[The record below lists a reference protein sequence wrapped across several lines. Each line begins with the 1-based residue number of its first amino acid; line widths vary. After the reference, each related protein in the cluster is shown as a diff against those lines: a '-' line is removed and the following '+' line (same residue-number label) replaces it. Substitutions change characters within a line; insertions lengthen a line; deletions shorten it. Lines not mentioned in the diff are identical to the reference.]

1 MLFREHRRTTV
12 RPTEWP
18 AERSAAAYHPV
29 SRTVFGLAN
38 LTFMSHSSSR
48 SASVIAAV
56 AAAALSLS
64 ACATA
69 APAADKA
76 APNGTAVTVAN
87 AKPMLIVVEEDGE
100 SFFQEDTAV
109 DRASVEVPFRPTAV
123 VTFDIAT
130 LDTLHTI
137 GAGDAVIG
145 IPEVP
150 LPDYLAEYADLP
162 KVGTLFEP
170 DFEAV
175 AELDPDLIVTAARS
189 TGQFDEL
196 SEIATTI
203 DLTGTF
209 GGTFDPE
216 AGLERATQLGE
227 IFGREEEVAE
237 QIAEIDD
244 LAASIHSEDRG
255 TALVLS
261 ISGGEYG
268 AFGEGSRFGY
278 FFDELGFEP
287 AVAAAELPGAEGS
300 PHGDTVTNEFLL
312 SANPDW
318 IIAFDRGAAT
328 GEGGSAAEALENELV
343 AQTTAGVE
351 GQIVY
356 LPASELYIVINGLTA
371 IENVLIAVQDALRA

>member
-1 MLFREHRRTTV
+1 M
-12 RPTEWP
+12 P
-18 AERSAAAYHPV
+18 
-29 SRTVFGLAN
+29 
-38 LTFMSHSSSR
+38 
-48 SASVIAAV
+48 IAAKSSLYAIATTAV
-56 AAAALSLS
+56 LALSLT
-64 ACATA
+64 ACATGTPA
-69 APAADKA
+69 APE
-76 APNGTAVTVAN
+76 TAQSPTTVTVAN
-87 AKPMLIVVEEDGE
+87 AKPTLVLMEEDGE
-100 SFFQEDTAV
+100 PFYQEDTEI
-109 DRASVEVPFRPTAV
+109 DRTDVEVPYQPSAV

-130 LDTLHTI
+130 LDTLHAI
-137 GAGDAVIG
+137 GAGAAVIG
-145 IPEVP
+145 IPEIP

-175 AELDPDLIVTAARS
+175 AALEPDLIVTAARS
-189 TGQFDEL
+189 TGQYDEL

-227 IFGREEEVAE
+227 IFGREDEVAE
-237 QIAEIDD
+237 QIAEIDE
-244 LAASIHSEDRG
+244 LASSIQSEERG

-261 ISGGEYG
+261 VSGGEYG

-287 AVAAAELPGAEGS
+287 AVAATELPGAEGS

-312 SANPDW
+312 SANPEW

-328 GEGGSAAEALENELV
+328 GEGSSAAETLENELV
-343 AQTTAGVE
+343 AQTIAGAE

-371 IENVLIAVQDALRA
+371 IENVLTSVHGALGA

>member
-1 MLFREHRRTTV
+1 MPRT
-12 RPTEWP
+12 
-18 AERSAAAYHPV
+18 
-29 SRTVFGLAN
+29 SRTALFALA
-38 LTFMSHSSSR
+38 TT
-48 SASVIAAV
+48 SVV
-56 AAAALSLS
+56 ALSLT
-64 ACATA
+64 ACASTGPTA
-69 APAADKA
+69 EEGAPSAA
-76 APNGTAVTVAN
+76 TVTVAN
-87 AKPMLIVVEEDGE
+87 AKPTLVLVEEDGE
-100 SFFQEDTAV
+100 SFYQEDPEADRGAV
-109 DRASVEVPFRPTAV
+109 DVPFEPTAV

-130 LDTLHTI
+130 LDTLHAI
-137 GAGDAVIG
+137 GAGDSVVG
-145 IPEVP
+145 IPEIP
-150 LPDYLAEYADLP
+150 LPDYLTEYEDLP

-175 AELDPDLIVTAARS
+175 AELEPDLIVTAARS
-189 TGQFDEL
+189 TGQYDEL

-209 GGTFDPE
+209 GGTFDPA

-227 IFGREEEVAE
+227 IFGREDEVAE
-237 QIAEIDD
+237 QIAEIDE
-244 LAASIHSEDRG
+244 LTSTIQSEAQG

-300 PHGDTVTNEFLL
+300 PHGDTVTNEFIL

-328 GEGGSAAEALENELV
+328 GEGSSAEETLDNELV
-343 AQTTAGVE
+343 AQTPAGTE
-351 GQIVY
+351 GNIVY

-371 IENVLIAVQDALRA
+371 IENVLTSVHDALA